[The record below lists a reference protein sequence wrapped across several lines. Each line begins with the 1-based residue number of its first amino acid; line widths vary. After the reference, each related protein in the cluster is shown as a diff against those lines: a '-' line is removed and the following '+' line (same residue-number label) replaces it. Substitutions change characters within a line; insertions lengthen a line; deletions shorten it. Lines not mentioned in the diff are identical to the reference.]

1 MINHLSKQP
10 LFALDSDSLVR
21 DFPFEVIQ
29 AQGIDWSVTID
40 AFLADAARAGRR
52 YAALVY
58 GDRSGVNQDGM
69 TIATPPLEYV
79 EARSGFKLMRSVSGK
94 DYYVITSELSM

>member
-1 MINHLSKQP
+1 M
-10 LFALDSDSLVR
+10 FAVDSNPVAQGAPS
-21 DFPFEVIQ
+21 EVIK
-29 AQGIDWSVTID
+29 AQGIDWNVPVD

-69 TIATPPLEYV
+69 TIATPPLEYI
-79 EARSGFKLMRSVSGK
+79 EIKSGFKLMRSVSGG
-94 DYYVITSELSM
+94 DYYVITSELNI